1 MCPVWTYINDV
12 SLHGERISKKI
23 DIFLCYV
30 FPPLNKLDLF
40 LIGKRRKENWRTDC
54 ICVSNCI

>member
-1 MCPVWTYINDV
+1 MGPIIHYMCPVLTYINDV

-40 LIGKRRKENWRTDC
+40 LIGKRRKGN
-54 ICVSNCI
+54 